1 MLHFRKVYKLSLDN
15 AEFAILT
22 AITVF
27 SDREKIINK
36 LQVKDFFPWE
46 WFAKFPIRVFL
57 F

>member
-27 SDREKIINK
+27 SDREKITNK
-36 LQVKDFFPWE
+36 LQVILI
-46 WFAKFPIRVFL
+46 FAW
-57 F
+57 